1 MSRDPDW
8 QADKARYPRRA
19 WLREQSYWAIALY
32 RFGRRADRRRG
43 LARWFS
49 LRVYWLLY
57 RVIETLTGISLSKDV
72 KVGPGLRIHHFGNII
87 IHVDTVI
94 GANCT
99 LRHGVTLGNREDEG
113 AAPVLEDNVELGC
126 YAQVLGPVH
135 VGKGAKIGA
144 MSVVLHDVPAGAT
157 VVGNPARIIGA
168 NSYQDESSGSTVLS
182 EK

>member
-43 LARWFS
+43 PARWLC

-72 KVGPGLRIHHFGNII
+72 QVGPGLRIHHFGNII

-99 LRHGVTLGNREDEG
+99 LRHGVTLGNREDDG
-113 AAPVLEDNVELGC
+113 AAPVLEDDVELGC

-144 MSVVLHDVPAGAT
+144 MSVVLHDIPPDAT
-157 VVGNPARIIGA
+157 AVGNPAKIIPA
-168 NSYQDESSGSTVLS
+168 SSSQDVSTESSVLS